1 MEGRAKSVNLPLKEG
16 GKEGRTEKGG
26 GGEEGKGQEVLR
38 SILTLDGKPVFEQEG
53 LYLCL

>member
-1 MEGRAKSVNLPLKEG
+1 MKGRAKSVNLPLKEG
-16 GKEGRTEKGG
+16 GKEGRKEKGG